1 MSIPWYLILSFSDS
15 FDNLVRILGQIS
27 PSYLCTLDLFLDH
40 LFIIYKCISSNIE
53 IIGLDLA
60 STITLLKASLMLF
73 TNVSQLAC
81 MVNLDL
87 DQYLKKQIC

>member
-1 MSIPWYLILSFSDS
+1 VYLGIQYLVFLDS

-27 PSYLCTLDLFLDH
+27 PSYFYTLDLFLDH
-40 LFIIYKCISSNIE
+40 LFIIYKWISSSIE
-53 IIGLDLA
+53 MIGLDLA

-73 TNVSQLAC
+73 TNMSDLAC

-87 DQYLKKQIC
+87 DQYLEKQIC